1 VEEKGARIIFPNPR
15 VKNGLRAGI
24 LVVPAEV

>member
-1 VEEKGARIIFPNPR
+1 IFPNPR

-24 LVVPAEV
+24 LVVPAKL